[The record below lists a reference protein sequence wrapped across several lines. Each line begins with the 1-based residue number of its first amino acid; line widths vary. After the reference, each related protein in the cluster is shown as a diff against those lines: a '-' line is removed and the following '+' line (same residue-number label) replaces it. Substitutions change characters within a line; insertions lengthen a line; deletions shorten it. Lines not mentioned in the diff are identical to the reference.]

1 MSRKP
6 STSSEGAARSLP
18 FREGDVGKLVIGG
31 GRPSSGDPA
40 NGGVSDPCLTP
51 FSRFAMM
58 MIHTYW

>member
-1 MSRKP
+1 M
-6 STSSEGAARSLP
+6 P